1 MKGLTLLAQLLTLCL
16 FCAAQNMT
24 VTSPDKHLIV
34 TLALEQGRLSYSAN
48 LDGNV
53 LLEPSPLGL
62 RGDSIDLSSNLKLN
76 SHQTTPVSYSYQESK
91 IKQSAVEYKANQLVC
106 LFESQTGQKLEVI
119 FQVSDNNI
127 AFRYHVP
134 QTGEAANLK
143 ITDEVTGFKF
153 PKITTTFLTPQ
164 APAMSGWMKTKPSY
178 EEKYVADQAM
188 GIPSEY
194 GLGYT
199 FPALFHIGER
209 GWVLV
214 SETGVN
220 GLYCGS
226 KLSEGTKDGLYKLS
240 FPEPEENNGLGSAQP
255 TIALPGYTPWRTLT
269 LGSDLKP
276 IVETT
281 IPFDLVEPQ
290 YAASKQYS
298 FGRATWSWLEWQDGS
313 INFEDQKKFVDL
325 SAAMG
330 YEFTLVD
337 NWWDSR
343 IGKEKIEELARYAA
357 TKNVGLCLW
366 YNSNGYWND
375 APQGPKNSMNTSTS
389 RKQAMAWMQKI
400 GIKGIKVDFF
410 GGDKQQ
416 TMQLYEDILSD
427 ANDHGLVVIFHGC
440 TLPRGWERMY
450 PNFVGSEAVLASENL
465 IFNQEANDAE
475 AYNASLHP
483 FIRNAVGSMDF
494 GPVLLNKRHDKDNKN
509 GKIRKTT
516 ETFQLATSVL
526 FQTPVQNFGI
536 TPNNLTEMPA
546 YVIDFMKAVP
556 TTWDQTL
563 FLDGYPG
570 KYVVL
575 ARRHGDQWYIAGI
588 NAQKE
593 ETQSIEIALP
603 MLKSNSAKRWSDNL
617 KGEPQFESVTL
628 NPSKENK
635 IKLVIPAGGGTI
647 LVGQ

>member
-1 MKGLTLLAQLLTLCL
+1 MKDLFLLVQLLTLCL
-16 FCAAQNMT
+16 FSQGQTIT
-24 VTSPDKHLIV
+24 VTSPDENLV
-34 TLALEQGRLSYSAN
+34 VSLTLNEGKLLYNASLRGKE
-48 LDGNV
+48 
-53 LLEPSPLGL
+53 LLEDSPLGL
-62 RGDSIDLSSNLKLN
+62 KGEAVDLSSSLKL
-76 SHQTTPVSYSYQESK
+76 SDHKIVPIAHSYNEPK
-91 IKQSAVEYKANQLVC
+91 IKQSSVEYKSNQLTG
-106 LFESQTGQKLEVI
+106 LFENEAGQKLEVI

-134 QTGEAANLK
+134 QVGEPATFK
-143 ITDEVTGFKF
+143 IAEEATGFKF

-178 EEKYVADQAM
+178 EEKYIADQAM
-188 GIPSEY
+188 GVPSEY

-199 FPALFHIGER
+199 FPALFHVGDR

-226 KLSEGTKDGLYKLS
+226 KLSEGTNEGFFQLA
-240 FPEPEENNGLGSAQP
+240 FPEQGENNGLGSAQP
-255 TIALPGYTPWRTLT
+255 TIAFPGYTPWRTIT
-269 LGSDLKP
+269 LGSTLKP

-281 IPFDLVEPQ
+281 ISFDVVEPQ
-290 YAASKQYS
+290 YSPSKTYT

-313 INFEDQKKFVDL
+313 INFDDQKRFVDL

-343 IGKEKIEELARYAA
+343 IGKEKVEELAQYAA
-357 TKNVGLCLW
+357 DKNVGLCLW

-375 APQGPKNSMNTSTS
+375 APQGPKNSMNSATS
-389 RKQAMAWMQKI
+389 RKKAMAWMQQI

-410 GGDKQQ
+410 GGDKQE
-416 TMQLYEDILSD
+416 TMKLYEDILAD
-427 ANDHGLVVIFHGC
+427 ANDYGLVVIFHGC

-465 IFNQEANDAE
+465 IFTQEANDAE
-475 AYNASLHP
+475 AYNATLHP

-494 GPVLLNKRHDKDNKN
+494 GPVLLNKRHDKTNKN

-516 ETFQLATSVL
+516 ETFQLATAIL

-536 TPNNLTEMPA
+536 TPNNLTDMPSH
-546 YVIDFMKAVP
+546 VIDFMKDIP
-556 TTWDQTL
+556 TTWDQTV

-575 ARRHGDQWYIAGI
+575 ARRHGEQWYVAAI
-588 NAQKE
+588 NAENQTK
-593 ETQSIEIALP
+593 TIELSLP
-603 MLKSNSAKRWSDNL
+603 MLKNHQAKLLSDTST
-617 KGEPQFESVTL
+617 GEPQIESVSL
-628 NPSKENK
+628 KKKKGAK
-635 IKLVIPAGGGTI
+635 IKLTVLAGGGAI
-647 LVGQ
+647 IVGR